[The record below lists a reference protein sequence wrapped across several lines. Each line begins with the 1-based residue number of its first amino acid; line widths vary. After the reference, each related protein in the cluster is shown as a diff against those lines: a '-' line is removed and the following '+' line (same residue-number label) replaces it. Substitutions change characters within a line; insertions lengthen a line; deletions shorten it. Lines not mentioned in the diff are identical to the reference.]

1 MIPTEVPGDSATPE
15 ARRIRMADIR
25 VMVTGSCGRMGR
37 EVVKAVSEASGMKVT
52 CAVDRTGVG
61 GDIGEICGLGPL
73 GVKVSPTMEEA
84 LKYAEADV
92 MVDFTVAE
100 AALRNIKEAI
110 GHRLRWVVG
119 TTGIPKEEIAR
130 LMGESAAA
138 GVAGVLAPNFAIGA
152 VLMMAFSKVA
162 ARYMPDCEI
171 IELHHDR
178 KLDSPSGTAKATA
191 SAAAANG
198 ARSRQ
203 DADGQAPAR
212 GAEVDGIRVHSV
224 RLPGLVAHQEVIFGG
239 VGQILT
245 IKHDSI
251 GRDSFMPGVVFAIR
265 KSMEL
270 DEPVFGLDKA
280 MGLDF

>member
-1 MIPTEVPGDSATPE
+1 
-15 ARRIRMADIR
+15 MADIR

-37 EVVKAVSEASGMKVT
+37 EVVKAVSEAAGMRVT

-61 GDIGEICGLGPL
+61 GDIGEICGIGPL
-73 GVKVSPTMEEA
+73 GVKVSPTIEDA
-84 LKYAEADV
+84 LKYSEADV

-100 AALRNIKEAI
+100 AALGNIKEAI
-110 GHRLRWVVG
+110 GHKLRWVVG
-119 TTGIPKEEIAR
+119 TTGIAR
-130 LMGESAAA
+130 QDIDSLMAESAAA
-138 GVAGVLAPNFAIGA
+138 GVGGVLAPNFAIGA

-162 ARYMPDCEI
+162 SRYMPDCEV

-203 DADGQAPAR
+203 DSDKDAPAR

-245 IKHDSI
+245 IRHDSI
-251 GRDSFMPGVVFAIR
+251 GRDSFMPGVVFAVR
-265 KSMEL
+265 KAMQLE
-270 DEPVFGLDKA
+270 EPVFGLDKA